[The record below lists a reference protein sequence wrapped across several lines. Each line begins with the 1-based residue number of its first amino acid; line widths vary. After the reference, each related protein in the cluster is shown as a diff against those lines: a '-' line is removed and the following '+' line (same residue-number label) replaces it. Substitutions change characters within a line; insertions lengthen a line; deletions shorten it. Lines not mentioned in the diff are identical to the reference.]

1 MLAEFN
7 VKSKSKMLSTGHI
20 VCIIKDIEQL
30 RHRPTQE
37 RHTLVKLTIKRAK
50 RFAKVCF
57 HFFRDATYPRHELS
71 CLAAV

>member
-20 VCIIKDIEQL
+20 VCIVKDIERL
-30 RHRPTQE
+30 RHRPTHE
-37 RHTLVKLTIKRAK
+37 RHKFAKLTIKRTK
-50 RFAKVCF
+50 RFARVCF
-57 HFFRDATYPRHELS
+57 HFFRDATYPRYELS